1 LELPQPPDNPH
12 AQRPFAQHLG
22 DVGAKTTYY
31 FVYLVDLVDSVYL
44 VCLVDLVYMVSK
56 WRGRG

>member
-1 LELPQPPDNPH
+1 MLSFECYVFSYE
-12 AQRPFAQHLG
+12 RTSKG

-44 VCLVDLVYMVSK
+44 VCLVDLVYMVSR